1 MLSEQSKSWT
11 RNWKE
16 QGLQQ
21 GLQEGREEGLQ
32 QGRQEGLQEGRK
44 EGEQSFLQRLLIRR
58 FGPLDAATQ
67 QRLQQASSAE
77 LEQWVDNILD
87 ARTLDEVFTQ
97 H

>member
-32 QGRQEGLQEGRK
+32 QGRQEGRK

-77 LEQWVDNILD
+77 LERWADNILD